1 MSENYYNYVTM
12 LDYLYRYQILML
24 IPRLSIT

>member
-1 MSENYYNYVTM
+1 MNENYYNIIM
-12 LDYLYRYQILML
+12 LDHLYRYQILML

>member
-1 MSENYYNYVTM
+1 MSENYYNITI

>member
-1 MSENYYNYVTM
+1 MNENYYNFTI

-24 IPRLSIT
+24 ILTLSIT